1 MNPRMKRL
9 ENEYRELR
17 AVFDADPLVEI
28 VAIGPVPSEKY
39 RIVYKVPS
47 LRLDSKGQPI
57 RVDATVV
64 EVELPQGYPKVP
76 PVARTI
82 AGDVVFH
89 PNFNSTK
96 ICLADHWAPSTQ
108 LVDLIKEIGEMLQW
122 QKFNIRSP
130 LNAQAAQWS
139 QEHKTEIPLATHQF
153 GANQVKI
160 KLK

>member
-1 MNPRMKRL
+1 MNPRQKRL

-17 AVFDADPLVEI
+17 STFDADKLVEI
-28 VAIGPVPSEKY
+28 IAIGPVPAEKY

-47 LRLDSKGQPI
+47 LRLNGKGQPI
-57 RVDATVV
+57 KVDATVV
-64 EVELPQGYPKVP
+64 EIELPHGYPKVP

-89 PNFNSTK
+89 PNFNTTK

-139 QEHKTEIPLATHQF
+139 QDNKNEIPLSNHKI
-153 GANQVKI
+153 GAGNIRV

>member
-1 MNPRMKRL
+1 MNPRMTRL
-9 ENEYRELR
+9 DSDYRELR
-17 AVFDADPLVEI
+17 TVFDADPLVEI
-28 VAIGPVPSEKY
+28 IAIGPVPSEKY

-64 EVELPQGYPKVP
+64 EIEFPQGYPKLP

-82 AGDVVFH
+82 AGDIVFH

-96 ICLADHWAPSTQ
+96 ICLMDHWAPTAQ
-108 LVDLIKEIGEMLQW
+108 IVDLVREIGEMLQW

-139 QEHKTEIPLATHQF
+139 QEHKSEIPLATHKL

>member
-9 ENEYRELR
+9 ENDYRELR

-28 VAIGPVPSEKY
+28 VAIGPVPAEKY

-64 EVELPQGYPKVP
+64 EVELPLGYPKVP

-82 AGDVVFH
+82 AGDIVFH

-108 LVDLIKEIGEMLQW
+108 FVDLIKEIGEMLQW

-139 QEHKTEIPLATHQF
+139 QEHKSEIPLANHQF

>member
-1 MNPRMKRL
+1 MNPRQKRL
-9 ENEYRELR
+9 DNEYRELR
-17 AVFDADPLVEI
+17 STFDADPLVEI
-28 VAIGPVPSEKY
+28 VAIGPVPAEKY

-47 LRLDSKGQPI
+47 LRLNGKSQPI
-57 RVDATVV
+57 KVDATVV
-64 EVELPQGYPKVP
+64 EIELPQGYPKVP

-139 QEHKTEIPLATHQF
+139 QEHKSEIPLSKH
-153 GANQVKI
+153 KI
-160 KLK
+160 GSGIITVKLK

>member
-9 ENEYRELR
+9 ENDYRDLR
-17 AVFDADPLVEI
+17 TIFDADPLVEI
-28 VAIGPVPSEKY
+28 IAIGPVPSEKY

-64 EVELPQGYPKVP
+64 EIELPQGYPKLP

-96 ICLADHWAPSTQ
+96 ICLADHWAAATQ
-108 LVDLIKEIGEMLQW
+108 LVDLVREIGEMLQW
-122 QKFNIRSP
+122 EKFNIRSP

-139 QEHKTEIPLATHQF
+139 QEHKNEIPLATH
-153 GANQVKI
+153 
-160 KLK
+160 